1 MAERPVFYSGH
12 VDAPY
17 LIGIAGHSGAGKTTL
32 ARRLAGRLTGTPEA
46 VLPLD
51 AYYLDR
57 GGVPL
62 AERKRLDF
70 ESPAAFDLPLLLE
83 QLRQIAAGR
92 TIARPVY
99 DYRTHARRPETARLE
114 PGRTVVVEGRLALYW
129 EAVRALLAMRIFIA
143 CDAGTCLQRR
153 LARDARERDRSAAA
167 TRAQWHATVHPQ
179 FRRYVEPTQR
189 HADLVVDGA
198 EPVEAAAGAI
208 LRAVAGRQA
217 VRGD

>member
-1 MAERPVFYSGH
+1 MAERPVFYSGR

-32 ARRLAGRLTGTPEA
+32 ARRLASRLTGTPEA

-57 GGVPL
+57 RGVPL

-83 QLRQIAAGR
+83 QLRHIAAGR
-92 TIARPVY
+92 TIERPVY
-99 DYRTHARRPETARLE
+99 DYRTHVRRPETARLE

-129 EAVRALLAMRIFIA
+129 EAVRALLGMRIFIA
-143 CDAGTCLQRR
+143 CDAGTCLRRR
-153 LARDARERDRSAAA
+153 LARDALERGRSAAA
-167 TRAQWHATVHPQ
+167 TRAQWRTTVHPL

-198 EPVEAAAGAI
+198 EPVETAAGAI
-208 LRAVAGRQA
+208 LRAVAARPA
-217 VRGD
+217 LRGD